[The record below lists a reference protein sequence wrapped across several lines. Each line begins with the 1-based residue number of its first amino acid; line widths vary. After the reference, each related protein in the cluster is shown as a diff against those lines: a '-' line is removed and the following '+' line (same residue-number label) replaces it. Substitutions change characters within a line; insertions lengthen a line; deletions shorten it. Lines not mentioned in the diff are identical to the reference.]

1 MPQVTT
7 RLRGGGSAG
16 GTGRTRGEGKAARGR
31 PPGRGRPGRR
41 LWWAGTVLLALAVHS
56 NWHVALAAWLFPVF
70 LLRYARLRPARHGL
84 LRVGYALGL
93 GQLVW
98 LLSTGLVFVPSA
110 LGAFAALALLQTAA
124 FAADRLV
131 ASRTA
136 SAAGTLAFP
145 TVLVCGEYLFTR
157 LVDFGDYGLL
167 GFTQHGFLP
176 LLQLASVTGTYG
188 ISFVVAWTAS
198 TAHWAWQRGFHPREI
213 RRGALVWAAVLA
225 VVLGAGGARLLFFP
239 PTTKTV
245 RVAGISA
252 GRAAERATERAMRAG
267 GLRPYRPRELVRA
280 APGRVRT
287 ALAPV
292 ADDLVAGTEREARAG
307 ARIVV
312 WPETQAG
319 VLAAD
324 EHRLLGR
331 VAAIARARHVYVDA
345 AYELFVPQAPYVRNV
360 AALVTPDGKV
370 AWTYDKTHPT
380 PMEQMRPGKGNVPVA
395 ASPYGRLA
403 TVICYDADFPALM
416 RQAADNAAALVMVP
430 ANDWPGFDALH
441 AQRAVLRSVEYG
453 YSMIRQ
459 SVHGVATAVDHQGRI
474 RSTAD
479 YFTADRQTLVAQLP
493 VQPRTETV
501 YGAAGDVFALLC
513 AVGTVLVLG
522 LAVAGG
528 RAVPL
533 LRGGSDGSV
542 RGARDGS
549 PSGPGEAVAPDV
561 LPADA
566 PPADAPSGAALPG
579 NVRPGEGR
587 ADGPSGPVGGPGA
600 TVTAT
605 GVPGAAASRAPA
617 GRTGPGRVGSGR
629 EIAEGDGRGRHG
641 RGQRQPEAAQ
651 PGVARP
657 GRAQPPAAGSG
668 PPRAGRPPGGVRPR
682 PGRRGRPQVPDLD
695 ALRTRREGPPQPVFH
710 RPHGPPARTVHDRPS
725 KIFSRESSAR
735 LAIDFTA
742 PRLIPSV
749 AAI

>member
-1 MPQVTT
+1 MPPVTT
-7 RLRGGGSAG
+7 RLGGGERAGQAG
-16 GTGRTRGEGKAARGR
+16 GAGGAGRAAR
-31 PPGRGRPGRR
+31 RPGRR

-70 LLRYARLRPARHGL
+70 LLRYARQRPARRGL

-110 LGAFAALALLQTAA
+110 LGAFAVLALLQTLA

-131 ASRTA
+131 AARTA
-136 SAAGTLAFP
+136 AAAGTLVFP

-176 LLQLASVTGTYG
+176 LLQLAAVTGVHG

-198 TAHWAWQRGFHPREI
+198 TAHWAWQRGFRRRAI
-213 RRGALVWAAVLA
+213 RRGALVWAGVLA
-225 VVLGAGGARLLFFP
+225 VVLGAGGVRLVFFP

-252 GRAAERATERAMRAG
+252 GRTAERATERALRAG
-267 GLRPYRPRELVRA
+267 GLRLYQPRELVRA
-280 APGRVRT
+280 APDRVRT

-324 EHRLLGR
+324 ERRLLGR

-345 AYELFVPQAPYVRNV
+345 AYALFVPQAPYVRNV

-380 PMEQMRPGKGNVPVA
+380 PMERMRPGKGNVPVA

-403 TVICYDADFPALM
+403 NVICYDADFPALM
-416 RQAADNAAALVMVP
+416 RQAADKGAALVMVP

-453 YSMIRQ
+453 YAMIRQ

-513 AVGTVLVLG
+513 TVGTVLVLG
-522 LAVAGG
+522 LGVAGG

-533 LRGGSDGSV
+533 LRGGSGGSV
-542 RGARDGS
+542 RGAPDGA
-549 PSGPGEAVAPDV
+549 PPGPGEVVGPDAPGDV
-561 LPADA
+561 LPAEA
-566 PPADAPSGAALPG
+566 PGDAPSGAALPG
-579 NVRPGEGR
+579 NVRPGEG
-587 ADGPSGPVGGPGA
+587 
-600 TVTAT
+600 
-605 GVPGAAASRAPA
+605 
-617 GRTGPGRVGSGR
+617 
-629 EIAEGDGRGRHG
+629 
-641 RGQRQPEAAQ
+641 
-651 PGVARP
+651 
-657 GRAQPPAAGSG
+657 
-668 PPRAGRPPGGVRPR
+668 
-682 PGRRGRPQVPDLD
+682 
-695 ALRTRREGPPQPVFH
+695 
-710 RPHGPPARTVHDRPS
+710 
-725 KIFSRESSAR
+725 
-735 LAIDFTA
+735 
-742 PRLIPSV
+742 
-749 AAI
+749 

>member
-7 RLRGGGSAG
+7 PLRGGGRAAG
-16 GTGRTRGEGKAARGR
+16 AGKAARGR
-31 PPGRGRPGRR
+31 PPGQGRPGPRR
-41 LWWAGTVLLALAVHS
+41 PGRWLWWAGTVLLVLAVHS
-56 NWHVALAAWLFPVF
+56 NGHVALAAWLFPVF
-70 LLRYARLRPARHGL
+70 LLRYARQRPARRGL

-110 LGAFAALALLQTAA
+110 LGAFAVLALLQALA

-131 ASRTA
+131 AGRTVC
-136 SAAGTLAFP
+136 AAGTLVFP

-176 LLQLASVTGTYG
+176 LLQLASVTGVYG

-198 TAHWAWQRGFHPREI
+198 TAHWAWQRGFHRREI
-213 RRGALVWAAVLA
+213 RRGALVWAGVLA
-225 VVLGAGGARLLFFP
+225 VVLGAGGVRLVFFP

-252 GRAAERATERAMRAG
+252 GRTAERTTERALRAG

-280 APGRVRT
+280 APDRVRA

-324 EHRLLGR
+324 ERRLLGR
-331 VAAIARARHVYVDA
+331 VAGIARAHHVYVDA
-345 AYELFVPQAPYVRNV
+345 AYALFVPQAPYVRNV

-380 PMEQMRPGKGNVPVA
+380 PMERMRPGKGNVPVA

-403 TVICYDADFPALM
+403 NVICYDADFPALM
-416 RQAADNAAALVMVP
+416 RQAADKGAALVMVP

-453 YSMIRQ
+453 YAMIRQ

-479 YFTADRQTLVAQLP
+479 YFTADRQALVAQLP

-522 LAVAGG
+522 LGVAGG
-528 RAVPL
+528 RVVPL
-533 LRGGSDGSV
+533 LRGGSGGSV

-549 PSGPGEAVAPDV
+549 PPGPGEALGPDAPPGDV
-561 LPADA
+561 LPVEA
-566 PPADAPSGAALPG
+566 PGDAPSGEALPG
-579 NVRPGEGR
+579 TVRPGEGY
-587 ADGPSGPVGGPGA
+587 AEGPSGRPVGGPGSDGDG
-600 TVTAT
+600 VGPT
-605 GVPGAAASRAPA
+605 GRGGVAGAGRSDGPRDASGAAAR
-617 GRTGPGRVGSGR
+617 
-629 EIAEGDGRGRHG
+629 
-641 RGQRQPEAAQ
+641 
-651 PGVARP
+651 
-657 GRAQPPAAGSG
+657 
-668 PPRAGRPPGGVRPR
+668 
-682 PGRRGRPQVPDLD
+682 
-695 ALRTRREGPPQPVFH
+695 
-710 RPHGPPARTVHDRPS
+710 
-725 KIFSRESSAR
+725 
-735 LAIDFTA
+735 
-742 PRLIPSV
+742 
-749 AAI
+749 